1 MIWLLGYGMAFAG
14 LRLSRVDFR
23 HISCLLLFVICIM
36 YRDRDRSRG
45 RARVG
50 GGSGVKLLLFFCFL
64 SLGSSYS
71 ALLSVEIFVAAAL
84 SVSIAKPF
92 RLSSNLWPFCVLWLF
107 VCSFFLLFS
116 KASYP
121 PLPPFPSYNHA
132 AIYVLWPL
140 THTRTMRYNVYK
152 CVLIYDPPPQ
162 RATCLTHLPS
172 YLPPRCLYPSPTL
185 ARRPCQLD

>member
-36 YRDRDRSRG
+36 YRDRDSG

-50 GGSGVKLLLFFCFL
+50 VEVGAGVKLLLFFCFL

-107 VCSFFLLFS
+107 VCSFFCFFQ
-116 KASYP
+116 KP
-121 PLPPFPSYNHA
+121 HIP
-132 AIYVLWPL
+132 
-140 THTRTMRYNVYK
+140 
-152 CVLIYDPPPQ
+152 
-162 RATCLTHLPS
+162 
-172 YLPPRCLYPSPTL
+172 PSPHSLLTTTRQFTFCDL
-185 ARRPCQLD
+185 WHIRAQCATTCINVFWFTTRRRSVLRAWPTYQATSLPAAFTPPC

>member
-36 YRDRDRSRG
+36 YRDRDGWEWQWGRG
-45 RARVG
+45 R
-50 GGSGVKLLLFFCFL
+50 VKLLLFFCFL

-107 VCSFFLLFS
+107 VCSFFLFFS
-116 KASYP
+116 KASSP
-121 PLPPFPSYNHA
+121 PLSPSYNHP

-162 RATCLTHLPS
+162 RATCLTHLPT
-172 YLPPRCLYPSPTL
+172 YLPTPAAFTPPPRAVPSKKTVPT
-185 ARRPCQLD
+185 

>member
-50 GGSGVKLLLFFCFL
+50 GGSGVKLLVFFCFL

-107 VCSFFLLFS
+107 VCSFFSFFKSLIS
-116 KASYP
+116 PHS
-121 PLPPFPSYNHA
+121 PFPILQPRGNLRFVTFDTYAHNA
-132 AIYVLWPL
+132 L
-140 THTRTMRYNVYK
+140 
-152 CVLIYDPPPQ
+152 Q
-162 RATCLTHLPS
+162 RV
-172 YLPPRCLYPSPTL
+172 
-185 ARRPCQLD
+185 

>member
-1 MIWLLGYGMAFAG
+1 MAFAG

-36 YRDRDRSRG
+36 YRDRDSSRG

-50 GGSGVKLLLFFCFL
+50 GGSGVKLLLLLFFCFL

-132 AIYVLWPL
+132 AIYVL
-140 THTRTMRYNVYK
+140 
-152 CVLIYDPPPQ
+152 
-162 RATCLTHLPS
+162 
-172 YLPPRCLYPSPTL
+172 
-185 ARRPCQLD
+185 